1 MDRPLTLLRA
11 MRAALKALAALP
23 LEEVRTRAWR
33 SAGFSGLR
41 HEFALRFDGPHA
53 AEAADGFV
61 AGLGPAELE
70 APGHIVADVHVVS
83 DERRHDWARL
93 RIEVL
98 TVKA

>member
-11 MRAALKALAALP
+11 VRAGLKALAALP

-33 SAGFSGLR
+33 SASFSGLR
-41 HEFALRFDGPHA
+41 HEFALRFNGPDA
-53 AEAADGFV
+53 AKAADGFIAV
-61 AGLGPAELE
+61 LAPAELE
-70 APGHIVADVHVVS
+70 APGHIVANVHLLS